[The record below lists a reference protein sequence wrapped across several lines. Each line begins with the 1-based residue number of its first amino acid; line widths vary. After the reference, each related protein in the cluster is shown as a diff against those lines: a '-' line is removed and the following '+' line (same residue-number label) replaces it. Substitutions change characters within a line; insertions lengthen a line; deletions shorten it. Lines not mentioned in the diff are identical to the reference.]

1 MLQSFPKG
9 ASADPNKSEQIQPE
23 SSGDKSGDT
32 EWKPGFDPH
41 EPKADYLT
49 LLPTNQPKTDH
60 SVEQLQP
67 SSTAD
72 NVVVKVTCYP

>member
-1 MLQSFPKG
+1 MLPSSPKS
-9 ASADPNKSEQIQPE
+9 ASADTNKSEQIHPE

-60 SVEQLQP
+60 TVEQLQL

-72 NVVVKVTCYP
+72 NVVVKVNC